1 LQVLLRVTKATS
13 AGDGQWQGLCPA
25 HDDHSPSL
33 SIARGTD
40 RPVVVTCHAGCTID
54 AIAAA
59 AGIDVVEFS
68 RLAPTDKY
76 EAEVQEAERRM
87 RVQDEARRRVRAV
100 PRRVPLHDV
109 GQTLVDAL
117 AAPQE
122 TEEWAVRDLLT
133 RGGNAVLAALMKAGK
148 TTLAHNLSLA
158 WADTKPFLGRFEV
171 LPLEGRVAYL
181 DYELSEAQ
189 AMRWWRDL
197 DVQHPERIVRPMFL
211 RGDNLPFWEDDT
223 RDELAAWLRRTKS
236 SG

>member
-1 LQVLLRVTKATS
+1 
-13 AGDGQWQGLCPA
+13 
-25 HDDHSPSL
+25 
-33 SIARGTD
+33 
-40 RPVVVTCHAGCTID
+40 
-54 AIAAA
+54 
-59 AGIDVVEFS
+59 
-68 RLAPTDKY
+68 
-76 EAEVQEAERRM
+76 
-87 RVQDEARRRVRAV
+87 
-100 PRRVPLHDV
+100 VPLHDV

-223 RDELAAWLRRTKS
+223 RDELAAWLRANEVGRRARCVRWWTTRTATRR
-236 SG
+236 